1 MNTNMPFG
9 FNPTNQMP
17 MNQMPMFPN
26 NNYQYGY
33 DTLNS
38 IEQRLQVLE
47 KKVFNIEKK
56 LNMNNTNPNNI
67 DYNYNYTSS
76 MHMM

>member
-9 FNPTNQMP
+9 INPNM
-17 MNQMPMFPN
+17 MPN
-26 NNYQYGY
+26 NQIPMMPNNFQSGY
-33 DTLNS
+33 DYNL
-38 IEQRLQVLE
+38 IEQRLQTLE
-47 KKVFNIEKK
+47 RKVQAIEKK
-56 LNMNNTNPNNI
+56 LNTTNSTPNNL

>member
-9 FNPTNQMP
+9 INPNM
-17 MNQMPMFPN
+17 MPN
-26 NNYQYGY
+26 NQIPMMPNNFQSGY
-33 DTLNS
+33 DYNL
-38 IEQRLQVLE
+38 IEQRLQPLE
-47 KKVFNIEKK
+47 RKVQAIEKK
-56 LNMNNTNPNNI
+56 LNNTNSTPNNL

>member
-9 FNPTNQMP
+9 INPNM
-17 MNQMPMFPN
+17 MPN
-26 NNYQYGY
+26 NQIPMMPNNFQLGY
-33 DTLNS
+33 DYNL
-38 IEQRLQVLE
+38 IEQRLQTLE
-47 KKVFNIEKK
+47 RKVQAIEKK
-56 LNMNNTNPNNI
+56 LNTTNSTPNNL

>member
-9 FNPTNQMP
+9 FNPNMMPNNQMP
-17 MNQMPMFPN
+17 MMPN
-26 NNYQYGY
+26 NFQSGY
-33 DTLNS
+33 DYNL
-38 IEQRLQVLE
+38 IEQRLQTLE
-47 KKVFNIEKK
+47 RKVANIEKK
-56 LNMNNTNPNNI
+56 LNGTNSKPNNL

>member
-9 FNPTNQMP
+9 INPNM
-17 MNQMPMFPN
+17 MPN
-26 NNYQYGY
+26 NQIPMMPNNFQSGY
-33 DTLNS
+33 DYNL
-38 IEQRLQVLE
+38 IEQRLQTLE
-47 KKVFNIEKK
+47 RKAQAIEKK
-56 LNMNNTNPNNI
+56 LNTTNSTPNNL

>member
-9 FNPTNQMP
+9 INPNM
-17 MNQMPMFPN
+17 MPN
-26 NNYQYGY
+26 NQIPMMPNNFQSGY
-33 DTLNS
+33 DYNL
-38 IEQRLQVLE
+38 IEQRLQTHE
-47 KKVFNIEKK
+47 RKVQAIEKK
-56 LNMNNTNPNNI
+56 LNNTNSTPNNL

>member
-9 FNPTNQMP
+9 INPNM
-17 MNQMPMFPN
+17 MPN
-26 NNYQYGY
+26 NQIPMMPNNFQSGY
-33 DTLNS
+33 DYNL
-38 IEQRLQVLE
+38 IEQRLQTLE
-47 KKVFNIEKK
+47 RKVQAIEK
-56 LNMNNTNPNNI
+56 LNTTNSTPNNL

>member
-9 FNPTNQMP
+9 INPNM
-17 MNQMPMFPN
+17 MPN
-26 NNYQYGY
+26 NQIPMMPNNFQSGY
-33 DTLNS
+33 DYNL
-38 IEQRLQVLE
+38 IEQTLQTLE
-47 KKVFNIEKK
+47 RKVQAIEKK
-56 LNMNNTNPNNI
+56 LNNTNSTPNNL

>member
-9 FNPTNQMP
+9 FNPNMMPNNQMP
-17 MNQMPMFPN
+17 MMPN
-26 NNYQYGY
+26 NFQSGY
-33 DTLNS
+33 DYNL
-38 IEQRLQVLE
+38 IEQRLQTLE
-47 KKVFNIEKK
+47 RKVANIEKK
-56 LNMNNTNPNNI
+56 LNETNSTPNNL

>member
-9 FNPTNQMP
+9 INPNM
-17 MNQMPMFPN
+17 MPN
-26 NNYQYGY
+26 NQIPMMPNNFQSGY
-33 DTLNS
+33 DYNL
-38 IEQRLQVLE
+38 IEQRLQTLE
-47 KKVFNIEKK
+47 RKVQASEKK
-56 LNMNNTNPNNI
+56 LNNTNSTPNNL